1 MALKFKCNHCG
12 TEIIA
17 RFLKVGHEANCK
29 SCGKKTNVPKEAISF
44 EIDEPKKDVLT
55 KSVEKNYKENNLSHL
70 DEAKK
75 ESENETNDSTKKI
88 ENSIETP
95 NDYPMMT
102 FISNFFDFL
111 AIINIVIGII
121 VFVVQ
126 ASDGDLWFGLVAL
139 ALSAISFGVC
149 KLLSEVAKILSD
161 IANNVKL
168 IQINSESWV
177 K

>member
-1 MALKFKCNHCG
+1 MQGLELT
-12 TEIIA
+12 TED
-17 RFLKVGHEANCK
+17 
-29 SCGKKTNVPKEAISF
+29 
-44 EIDEPKKDVLT
+44 EIDAQ
-55 KSVEKNYKENNLSHL
+55 SVKVSEEKPIITL
-70 DEAKK
+70 DSNK
-75 ESENETNDSTKKI
+75 
-88 ENSIETP
+88 TP
-95 NDYPMMT
+95 NDYPMMA
-102 FISNFFDFL
+102 FISKFFDFL

-139 ALSAISFGVC
+139 AGSAISYGFC

-168 IQINSESWV
+168 IRSNSDYLAT

>member
-1 MALKFKCNHCG
+1 MPYKFKCRDCKEFMYEKKRVPDINTNYKCPNCQTSNWIDSSWKG
-12 TEIIA
+12 IEIATE
-17 RFLKVGHEANCK
+17 
-29 SCGKKTNVPKEAISF
+29 
-44 EIDEPKKDVLT
+44 DEFDAQSVAVR
-55 KSVEKNYKENNLSHL
+55 VEKPIITLDSNKTENSS
-70 DEAKK
+70 KK
-75 ESENETNDSTKKI
+75 M

-95 NDYPMMT
+95 NDYPMMA
-102 FISNFFDFL
+102 FISKFFDFL

-139 ALSAISFGVC
+139 ALSAISYGVC

-168 IQINSESWV
+168 IQINSESW
-177 K
+177 KK

>member
-1 MALKFKCNHCG
+1 MPKNKNQDTKHICKNCG
-12 TEIIA
+12 AELNPEGIERGI
-17 RFLKVGHEANCK
+17 
-29 SCGKKTNVPKEAISF
+29 CGKCGSKIM
-44 EIDEPKKDVLT
+44 
-55 KSVEKNYKENNLSHL
+55 ENNKGHL
-70 DEAKK
+70 DDAKK
-75 ESENETNDSTKKI
+75 ESENETNDSSKKT

-95 NDYPMMT
+95 NDYPMMA
-102 FISNFFDFL
+102 FISKFFDFL

-168 IQINSESWV
+168 IRSNSESWV

>member
-1 MALKFKCNHCG
+1 MG
-12 TEIIA
+12 Q
-17 RFLKVGHEANCK
+17 
-29 SCGKKTNVPKEAISF
+29 
-44 EIDEPKKDVLT
+44 
-55 KSVEKNYKENNLSHL
+55 L
-70 DEAKK
+70 DEIKNTF
-75 ESENETNDSTKKI
+75 EYETNDSSKKT

-95 NDYPMMT
+95 NDYPMMA
-102 FISNFFDFL
+102 FISKFFNFL

-126 ASDGDLWFGLVAL
+126 ANDGDFGYGLLFL

>member
-1 MALKFKCNHCG
+1 MPKNKNQDTKHICKNCG
-12 TEIIA
+12 AELNPEGIERGI
-17 RFLKVGHEANCK
+17 
-29 SCGKKTNVPKEAISF
+29 CGKCGSKIM
-44 EIDEPKKDVLT
+44 
-55 KSVEKNYKENNLSHL
+55 ENNKGHL
-70 DEAKK
+70 DDAKK
-75 ESENETNDSTKKI
+75 ESENETNDSTNRDKASLYASAIGGTPSKKM

-95 NDYPMMT
+95 NDYPMMA
-102 FISNFFDFL
+102 FISKFFDFL

>member
-1 MALKFKCNHCG
+1 MG
-12 TEIIA
+12 
-17 RFLKVGHEANCK
+17 
-29 SCGKKTNVPKEAISF
+29 
-44 EIDEPKKDVLT
+44 
-55 KSVEKNYKENNLSHL
+55 HL
-70 DEAKK
+70 DEIKN
-75 ESENETNDSTKKI
+75 ECENETNDSSKKT

-95 NDYPMMT
+95 NDYPMMA
-102 FISNFFDFL
+102 FISKFFDFL

-126 ASDGDLWFGLVAL
+126 ASDGGLWFGLVAL
-139 ALSAISFGVC
+139 AISAISYGVC